1 MKENTITT
9 QELDMLDKREERDKY
24 IDRIDVL
31 DKVKQIVM
39 LPKLEMVTTNQVA
52 EYYEVDTA
60 AIRKC
65 YQRNTA
71 ELDADGAKVEY
82 LSRFKQ
88 IANVNGCHISF
99 SSCGGHVLKLPDG
112 TEIMVA
118 NRGIRCYSKRAVLR
132 MAMLLRDSEIAKQIR
147 TLLLDVTMAALDK
160 ATETTSIVVDER
172 QLALDIGTA
181 FASGDIMVFGTACTK
196 MIDYKNKQIKALE
209 EQNSRL
215 TTANGKLSERNESL
229 ENSNALIAEGNVK
242 WTSRKTISR
251 LIRCLSKELDIS
263 YGSAW
268 AQFYSHLYYKYGI
281 GLRQRARAAHD
292 MKSPYINF
300 VRDDEWKTIE
310 SALSSLLQ
318 VNHIDPDG
326 FYHRALPSLFAVAV
340 R

>member
-24 IDRIDVL
+24 IGRIDVL

-52 EYYEVDTA
+52 DYFGVDTA

-71 ELDADGAKVEY
+71 ELDADGATVEY

-88 IANVNGCHISF
+88 VLSVTDCHIQGSRTF
-99 SSCGGHVLKLPDG
+99 NLPNG
-112 TEIMVA
+112 MEITIP
-118 NRGIRCYSKRAVLR
+118 NCGIRCYSKRAVLR

-172 QLALDIGTA
+172 QLALEIGTA

-292 MKSPYINF
+292 MKSPYITF